1 MKFRFNSKLYIPFI
15 IAVVVYLFSYQLPKY
30 LVSLDRLHCLQTY
43 IDTLIPFYSPAI
55 VIYIG
60 AFFQW
65 ANVIFIALGQSKE
78 KGYRYASA
86 IIMGS
91 LIGLIIYFVYP
102 TCVSRPDVVG
112 TNIFDLFC
120 KFIFMFDNVIN
131 ACPSFHCFCSTIVLF
146 IIYDSKNT
154 KKSTFIINIIFSILV
169 FISTLLTKQHVFVDV
184 IGGVLLAIVS
194 FILSKKIVFTEI
206 FDKLN
211 EKYKM

>member
-1 MKFRFNSKLYIPFI
+1 MKFRFNQKLYIPFI
-15 IAVVVYLFSYQLPKY
+15 IAVGVYLLSYQLPKY
-30 LVSLDRLHCLQTY
+30 LVSFDRLHCLQTY
-43 IDTLIPFYSPAI
+43 IDTLIPFYSPAF

-65 ANVIFIALGQSKE
+65 ANAIFIALKQEKE

-86 IIMGS
+86 IIIGS
-91 LIGLIIYFVYP
+91 LTGMLIFFVYP
-102 TCVSRPDVVG
+102 TCVYRPEVLG
-112 TNIFDLFC
+112 TSVFDLFC
-120 KFIFMFDNVIN
+120 KFVFMVDNIIN

-146 IIYDSKNT
+146 MIYDSKNT

-169 FISTLLTKQHVFVDV
+169 FISTLLTKQHVFIDV
-184 IGGVLLAIVS
+184 IGGISLAIIS
-194 FILSKKIVFTEI
+194 FILSKKFVFTEI